1 MYPKNEEN
9 MMSKKYIDTF
19 RVNYGEYVFILKF
32 DEDETEDLVFVLSPS
47 LMKAFSQQAVKLVA
61 EYEEKYGKV
70 NTEDIEREEAES
82 KSVSIK
88 NSYQ

>member
-1 MYPKNEEN
+1 
-9 MMSKKYIDTF
+9 MSKKYIDTF

-47 LMKAFSQQAVKLVA
+47 LMKAFSQQTAKLMV

-70 NTEDIEREEAES
+70 NTKDIEREDSES
-82 KSVSIK
+82 TSVSIK